1 MTDDIYTYIEE
12 NFNIKITD
20 YQFKR
25 DYIKNPLIISKNIK
39 ITEKPFKEDFNFLYN
54 TLFHKL

>member
-1 MTDDIYTYIEE
+1 MLSDDIYTYIEQ

-25 DYIKNPLIISKNIK
+25 DYKRPIKKKDSKR
-39 ITEKPFKEDFNFLYN
+39 
-54 TLFHKL
+54 